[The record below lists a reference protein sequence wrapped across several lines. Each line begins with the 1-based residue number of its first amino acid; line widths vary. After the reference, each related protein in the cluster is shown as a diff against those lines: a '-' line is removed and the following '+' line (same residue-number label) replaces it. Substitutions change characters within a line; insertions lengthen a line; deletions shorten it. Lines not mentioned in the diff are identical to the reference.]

1 MLDYDTLDNFALFYK
16 SFKSPYTII
25 QYKKY
30 IKQFMKIINKPL
42 EEVTKKDVRKYIV
55 LYLNTG
61 KSVQNIKVTLSAM
74 KLFVKYINYENDEDI
89 LNTSVFEKHELPSV
103 IMKKQRYTLYN
114 DIKKILKVLNN
125 IDNNFVKL
133 RSRAAIYIF
142 ATTGA
147 RRLEVAEIE
156 VSNIDF
162 KNNRILFTRTKNRNS
177 RYVNVPRI
185 TMAMIR
191 RYMLVRNESQYSN
204 NKYLFVS
211 QGSKNKRLEILINL
225 YNYIKKY
232 IPDFTFHSMR
242 RGYASELINNN
253 VPLIDVSIT
262 LGHKG
267 IDTTVKHYITLND
280 KRLDKSRKKH
290 PAFKKEKSKKRV
302 TKQKHP
308 KIIKFNEVVS
318 TQKENKK

>member
-30 IKQFMKIINKPL
+30 IKQFMKAIDKPL

-74 KLFVKYINYENDEDI
+74 KLFIKYINYQNDEDI
-89 LNTSVFEKHELPSV
+89 LNASVFEKHELPTV
-103 IMKKQRYTLYN
+103 IIKKQRYTLYK
-114 DIKKILKVLNN
+114 DIKEILKVLNN
-125 IDNNFVKL
+125 IDNNFIKL
-133 RSRAAIYIF
+133 RSKAAIYIF

-156 VSNIDF
+156 VNNIDF
-162 KNNRILFTRTKNRNS
+162 KKNRILFTRTKNRNI
-177 RYVNVPRI
+177 RYINVPRI

-191 RYMLVRNESQYSN
+191 KYILVRNESQYSSS
-204 NKYLFVS
+204 KYLFIS
-211 QGSKNKRLEILINL
+211 GGSKNKRLEMLINL
-225 YNYIKKY
+225 YNYIRKY
-232 IPDFTFHSMR
+232 IPNFTFHSIR

-253 VPLIDVSIT
+253 VPLIDVSVT

-267 IDTTVKHYITLND
+267 IDTTVKHYITLNH

-290 PAFKKEKSKKRV
+290 PAFRKEESKKRV
-302 TKQKHP
+302 SKQEHP
-308 KIIKFNEVVS
+308 KVIKFNEVVIIH
-318 TQKENKK
+318 KRK

>member
-16 SFKSPYTII
+16 SFKSPYTIV

-30 IKQFMKIINKPL
+30 IKQFMKAIDKPL
-42 EEVTKKDVRKYIV
+42 EEVTKKDVRKYII

-74 KLFVKYINYENDEDI
+74 KLFVKYINYEHDEDI
-89 LNTSVFEKHELPSV
+89 IDISVFDKHELPSV
-103 IMKKQRYTLYN
+103 IMKKQRYISYK
-114 DIKKILKVLNN
+114 DIKEILKVLNN
-125 IDNNFVKL
+125 IDNNFIKL
-133 RSRAAIYIF
+133 RSKAAIYIF

-156 VSNIDF
+156 INNIDF
-162 KNNRILFTRTKNRNS
+162 KKNRILFTRTKNRNS

-185 TMAMIR
+185 TISMIK
-191 RYMLVRNESQYSN
+191 RYMLVRDELEYSN
-204 NKYLFVS
+204 SKYLFIS
-211 QGSKNKRLEILINL
+211 GGSKNSRLEILINL
-225 YNYIKKY
+225 YIYIKKY
-232 IPDFTFHSMR
+232 IPDFTFHSIR

-253 VPLIDVSIT
+253 VPLIDVSVT

-290 PAFKKEKSKKRV
+290 PAFRKEENKKIEAKK
-302 TKQKHP
+302 KDP
-308 KIIKFNEVVS
+308 KTIKFNDVINEE
-318 TQKENKK
+318 KENKK